1 LSVIIPRLPAQS
13 PHDFATSDLR
23 GRLASAALDL
33 FERDGFEAATVDDI
47 AAAVGVSRRTFFR
60 HFQAKE
66 DAVFADQTELLA
78 KLQSALEFGQG
89 EPITVARLALSS
101 LLDDFLERSEVAHR
115 RDALVVNT
123 PALADRE
130 VIWWGEYQKLL
141 GDHLAKAATGPREH
155 MFATVIAAA
164 MLAALRQVLTAWL
177 RSTEEQDPR
186 ALFSELIGD
195 VAESMSPSGPRGAGP
210 AANHPERRDVLI
222 ISSDLSRE
230 QITELLA
237 GR

>member
-13 PHDFATSDLR
+13 PHDFVASDLR
-23 GRLASAALDL
+23 DRLASAALEL
-33 FERDGFEAATVDDI
+33 FERDGFDAATIDDI

-60 HFQAKE
+60 YFQAKE
-66 DAVFADQTELLA
+66 DAVFADQTELLS
-78 KLQSALEFGQG
+78 KLQSALELGQG
-89 EPITVARLALSS
+89 EPITVARLALGK
-101 LLDDFLERSEVAHR
+101 LLDDLLDRGDVARR
-115 RDALVVNT
+115 RDALVVTT

-141 GDHLAKAATGPREH
+141 GEHLAKATTGPRER

-195 VAESMSPSGPRGAGP
+195 VAESMSPGTSRFPSG
-210 AANHPERRDVLI
+210 N
-222 ISSDLSRE
+222 SS
-230 QITELLA
+230 I
-237 GR
+237 